1 MTTSELE
8 ILFKTHYAA
17 MCRLAVSLLYDED
30 EARDVVSDVFASL
43 LDGGLAIRIDNARGF
58 LLTCVRNSCINV
70 IRHKQ
75 MRERFINLY
84 STKAEPLADSP
95 DDSLMLAELR
105 DYINTQLPP
114 LSCRIFT
121 LRYLHDM
128 TCQQVADA
136 VGVSRVTVHH
146 HLSQSLEKI
155 NAYFNNTKL
164 RRYGTER

>member
-1 MTTSELE
+1 MTKSELE

-17 MCRLAVSLLYDED
+17 MYGLAVSLLYDED

-43 LDGGLAIRIDNARGF
+43 IGGGLAIRTDNARGF

-75 MRERFINLY
+75 MRERFIKLY
-84 STKAEPLADSP
+84 STKSEPLADGP

-105 DYINTQLPP
+105 NYIDNHLPP
-114 LSCRIFT
+114 LSRRIFI

-128 TCQQVADA
+128 TCQQVAEA

-155 NAYFNNTKL
+155 NAYFSNN
-164 RRYGTER
+164 

>member
-1 MTTSELE
+1 MTMTTSELE

-17 MCRLAVSLLYDED
+17 MFRLAMSLLYDED
-30 EARDVVSDVFASL
+30 ESKDVVSDVFASL
-43 LDGGLAIRIDNARGF
+43 LGGGLAIRSDNARGF

-75 MRERFINLY
+75 MRERFMKLY
-84 STKAEPLADSP
+84 SNRAEPLADGP
-95 DDSLMLAELR
+95 DDSLTLAELR
-105 DYINTQLPP
+105 EYIDNNLPP
-114 LSCRIFT
+114 LPRRIFT

-128 TCQQVADA
+128 TCQQVAET

-155 NAYFNNTKL
+155 NAYFNNSK
-164 RRYGTER
+164 R

>member
-1 MTTSELE
+1 MTMTTSELE

-17 MCRLAVSLLYDED
+17 MFRLAMSLLYDED
-30 EARDVVSDVFASL
+30 ESKDVVSDVFASL
-43 LDGGLAIRIDNARGF
+43 LDGGLAIRSDNARGF

-75 MRERFINLY
+75 MRERFMKLY
-84 STKAEPLADSP
+84 SNRAEPLADGP
-95 DDSLMLAELR
+95 DDSLTLNELR
-105 DYINTQLPP
+105 EYIDNNLPP
-114 LSCRIFT
+114 LPRRIFT

-155 NAYFNNTKL
+155 NAYFNNSK
-164 RRYGTER
+164 R

>member
-1 MTTSELE
+1 MTMTTSELE

-17 MCRLAVSLLYDED
+17 MFRLAMSLLYDED
-30 EARDVVSDVFASL
+30 ESKDVVSDVFASL
-43 LDGGLAIRIDNARGF
+43 LGGGLAIRSDNARGF

-75 MRERFINLY
+75 MRERFMKLY
-84 STKAEPLADSP
+84 SNSAEPLADGP
-95 DDSLMLAELR
+95 DDSLTLAELR
-105 DYINTQLPP
+105 EYIDNNLPP
-114 LSCRIFT
+114 LSRRIFT

-128 TCQQVADA
+128 TCQQVAET

-155 NAYFNNTKL
+155 NAYFNITK
-164 RRYGTER
+164 R

>member
-17 MCRLAVSLLYDED
+17 MYRLAVSLLYDED

-43 LDGGLAIRIDNARGF
+43 LDGGLAIRSDNARGF

-70 IRHKQ
+70 IRNQ
-75 MRERFINLY
+75 QVRERFVKLY
-84 STKAEPLADSP
+84 SNKAEPLDDGS
-95 DDSLMLAELR
+95 DDSLMLNELR
-105 DYINTQLPP
+105 EYIDNQLPP
-114 LSCRIFT
+114 LSRRIFT

-155 NAYFNNTKL
+155 NAYFSNNK
-164 RRYGTER
+164 

>member
-17 MCRLAVSLLYDED
+17 MFRLAMSLLYDED
-30 EARDVVSDVFASL
+30 ESKDVVSDVFASL
-43 LDGGLAIRIDNARGF
+43 LGGGLAIRSDNARGF

-75 MRERFINLY
+75 MRERFMKLY
-84 STKAEPLADSP
+84 SNRAEPLADGP
-95 DDSLMLAELR
+95 DDSLTLAELR
-105 DYINTQLPP
+105 EYVDNNLPP
-114 LSCRIFT
+114 LSRRIFT

-128 TCQQVADA
+128 TCQQVAET

-155 NAYFNNTKL
+155 NAYFNNSK
-164 RRYGTER
+164 R

>member
-17 MCRLAVSLLYDED
+17 MFRLAMSLLYDED
-30 EARDVVSDVFASL
+30 ESKDVVSDVFASL
-43 LDGGLAIRIDNARGF
+43 LDGGLAIRSDNARGF

-75 MRERFINLY
+75 MRERFMKLY
-84 STKAEPLADSP
+84 SNRAEPLADGP
-95 DDSLMLAELR
+95 DDSLTLAELR
-105 DYINTQLPP
+105 EYVDNNLPP
-114 LSCRIFT
+114 LSRRIFT

-128 TCQQVADA
+128 TCQQVAET

-155 NAYFNNTKL
+155 NAYFNNSK
-164 RRYGTER
+164 R

>member
-1 MTTSELE
+1 MTMTTSELE

-17 MCRLAVSLLYDED
+17 MFRLAMSLLYDED
-30 EARDVVSDVFASL
+30 ESKDVVSDVFASL
-43 LDGGLAIRIDNARGF
+43 LGGGLAIRSDNARGF

-75 MRERFINLY
+75 MRERFMKLY
-84 STKAEPLADSP
+84 SNRAEPLADGP
-95 DDSLMLAELR
+95 DDSLTLAELR
-105 DYINTQLPP
+105 EYVDNNLPP
-114 LSCRIFT
+114 LSRRIFT

-146 HLSQSLEKI
+146 HLSQSMEKI
-155 NAYFNNTKL
+155 NAYFNNSKQ
-164 RRYGTER
+164 

>member
-17 MCRLAVSLLYDED
+17 MFRLAMSLLYDED
-30 EARDVVSDVFASL
+30 ESKDVVSDVFASL
-43 LDGGLAIRIDNARGF
+43 LDGGLAIRSDNARGF

-75 MRERFINLY
+75 MRERFMKLY
-84 STKAEPLADSP
+84 SNRAEPLADGP
-95 DDSLMLAELR
+95 DDSLTLNELR
-105 DYINTQLPP
+105 EYIDNNLPP
-114 LSCRIFT
+114 LPHRIFT
-121 LRYLHDM
+121 LRFLHDM

-155 NAYFNNTKL
+155 NAYFNNSK
-164 RRYGTER
+164 R

>member
-1 MTTSELE
+1 MTKSELE

-17 MCRLAVSLLYDED
+17 MYRLGVSLLYDAD
-30 EARDVVSDVFASL
+30 EARDVVSDIFASL
-43 LDGGLAIRIDNARGF
+43 LDGGMTIRNDNASGF

-75 MRERFINLY
+75 MRERFIKLY
-84 STKAEPLADSP
+84 STKAEPLVVDP

-105 DYINTQLPP
+105 NFIDNQLPP
-114 LSCRIFT
+114 LTRRIFT
-121 LRYLHDM
+121 LRYLEDM

-155 NAYFNNTKL
+155 NAYFNNSKQ
-164 RRYGTER
+164 

>member
-1 MTTSELE
+1 MTKSELE

-17 MCRLAVSLLYDED
+17 MFRLAVSLLYDAD

-43 LDGGLAIRIDNARGF
+43 LDGGLAIRTDNARGF

-75 MRERFINLY
+75 MRERFVRLY
-84 STKAEPLADSP
+84 TTSSEPLADAP
-95 DDSLMLAELR
+95 DDSFMLAELR

-114 LSCRIFT
+114 LSRRIFT
-121 LRYLHDM
+121 LRYLQDM

-155 NAYFNNTKL
+155 NAYFNNSKQ
-164 RRYGTER
+164 

>member
-17 MCRLAVSLLYDED
+17 MFRLAMSLLYDED
-30 EARDVVSDVFASL
+30 ESKDVVSDVFASL
-43 LDGGLAIRIDNARGF
+43 LDGGLAIRSDNARGF

-75 MRERFINLY
+75 MRERFMKLY
-84 STKAEPLADSP
+84 SNRAEPLADGP
-95 DDSLMLAELR
+95 DDSLTLNELR
-105 DYINTQLPP
+105 EYIDNNLPP
-114 LSCRIFT
+114 LPRRIFT
-121 LRYLHDM
+121 LRFLHDM

-155 NAYFNNTKL
+155 NTYFNNSK
-164 RRYGTER
+164 R

>member
-17 MCRLAVSLLYDED
+17 MFRLAMSLLYDED
-30 EARDVVSDVFASL
+30 ESKDVVSDVFASL
-43 LDGGLAIRIDNARGF
+43 LDGGLAIRSDNARGF

-75 MRERFINLY
+75 MRERFMKLY
-84 STKAEPLADSP
+84 SNRAEPLADGP
-95 DDSLMLAELR
+95 DDSLMLNELR
-105 DYINTQLPP
+105 EYIDNNLPP
-114 LSCRIFT
+114 LSRRIFT

-155 NAYFNNTKL
+155 NAYFNNSKS
-164 RRYGTER
+164 

>member
-1 MTTSELE
+1 MTMTTSELE

-17 MCRLAVSLLYDED
+17 MFRLAMSLLYDED
-30 EARDVVSDVFASL
+30 ESKDVVSDVFASL
-43 LDGGLAIRIDNARGF
+43 LGGGLAIRSDNARGF

-75 MRERFINLY
+75 MRERFMKLY
-84 STKAEPLADSP
+84 SNRAEPLADGP
-95 DDSLMLAELR
+95 DDSLMLNELR
-105 DYINTQLPP
+105 EYIDNNLPP
-114 LSCRIFT
+114 LSRRIFT

-155 NAYFNNTKL
+155 NAYFNNSKS
-164 RRYGTER
+164 

>member
-1 MTTSELE
+1 MTMTKSELE
-8 ILFKTHYAA
+8 ILFKAHYTA
-17 MCRLAVSLLYDED
+17 MFRLAVSLLYDAD

-43 LDGGLAIRIDNARGF
+43 LDGGIAIKSDNARGF

-75 MRERFINLY
+75 TRERFMKLY
-84 STKAEPLADSP
+84 STSAEPQVSGP
-95 DDSLMLAELR
+95 DDSMMLAELR
-105 DYINTQLPP
+105 EFIDNHLSP
-114 LSCRIFT
+114 LSRRIFT
-121 LRYLHDM
+121 LRYLQDM

-155 NAYFNNTKL
+155 NAYFNNSKQ
-164 RRYGTER
+164 

>member
-17 MCRLAVSLLYDED
+17 MFRLAMSLLYDTD

-43 LDGGLAIRIDNARGF
+43 LDGGLAIRSDNARGF

-75 MRERFINLY
+75 MRERFMKLY
-84 STKAEPLADSP
+84 SNRAEPLADGP
-95 DDSLMLAELR
+95 DDSLTLAELR
-105 DYINTQLPP
+105 EYVDNNLPP

-121 LRYLHDM
+121 LRFLHDM

-155 NAYFNNTKL
+155 NAYFNNSK
-164 RRYGTER
+164 R

>member
-17 MCRLAVSLLYDED
+17 MFRLAMSLLYDED
-30 EARDVVSDVFASL
+30 ESKDVVSDVFASL
-43 LDGGLAIRIDNARGF
+43 LGGGLAIRSDNARGF

-75 MRERFINLY
+75 MRERFMKLY
-84 STKAEPLADSP
+84 SNRAEPLADGP
-95 DDSLMLAELR
+95 DDSLTLAELR
-105 DYINTQLPP
+105 EYIDNNLPP
-114 LSCRIFT
+114 LPRRIFT
-121 LRYLHDM
+121 LRFLHDM

-155 NAYFNNTKL
+155 NAYFNNSK
-164 RRYGTER
+164 R

>member
-1 MTTSELE
+1 MTMTTSELE

-17 MCRLAVSLLYDED
+17 MFRLAMSLLYDED
-30 EARDVVSDVFASL
+30 ESKDVVSDVFASL
-43 LDGGLAIRIDNARGF
+43 LDGGLAIRSDNARGF

-75 MRERFINLY
+75 MRERFMKLY
-84 STKAEPLADSP
+84 SNRAEPLADGP
-95 DDSLMLAELR
+95 DDSLTLAELR
-105 DYINTQLPP
+105 EYVDNNLPP
-114 LSCRIFT
+114 LSRRIFT

-128 TCQQVADA
+128 TCQQVAET

-155 NAYFNNTKL
+155 NAYFNNSK
-164 RRYGTER
+164 R

>member
-17 MCRLAVSLLYDED
+17 MFRLAMSLLYDED
-30 EARDVVSDVFASL
+30 ESKDVVSDVFASL
-43 LDGGLAIRIDNARGF
+43 LGGGLAIRSDNARGF

-75 MRERFINLY
+75 MRERFMKLY
-84 STKAEPLADSP
+84 SNSAEPLADGP
-95 DDSLMLAELR
+95 DDSLTLAELR
-105 DYINTQLPP
+105 EYIDNNLPP
-114 LSCRIFT
+114 LSRRIFT

-128 TCQQVADA
+128 TCQQVAET

-146 HLSQSLEKI
+146 HLSQSMEKI
-155 NAYFNNTKL
+155 NAYFNNSKQ
-164 RRYGTER
+164 